1 VEPCQ
6 RREDWNEDDRL
17 SAVNAWLSEVDEGTA
32 QDAAIEKI
40 TCRLFFFLAFL
51 ISYSV
56 LFSLVTFC
64 SKNRKVK
71 KNIYAQY
78 KYCDSGTN
86 RQI

>member
-40 TCRLFFFLAFL
+40 TCRLFFFSCIFDLVFG
-51 ISYSV
+51 II
-56 LFSLVTFC
+56 LFSNFLFKKSESKEKHIC
-64 SKNRKVK
+64 SVK
-71 KNIYAQY
+71 IL
-78 KYCDSGTN
+78 
-86 RQI
+86 